1 MLDLIVFSLLFK
13 LIDFRLFIDVVVK
26 NVFKFI
32 DFGLFISILVE

>member
-13 LIDFRLFIDVVVK
+13 LIDFSFFIDVVVK